1 MTLVVTADDLGLSP
15 GVTKGIL
22 ESHRRGVVRS
32 ASLVVTFAAAE
43 EAAALA
49 RAEHDLEVG
58 LHLDLVGGGPIA
70 DPASI
75 PSLCDDDGRFHP
87 LAEFARRLA
96 IGRIRAHELA
106 AEVRAQVAL
115 ARRWGVPALA
125 WDSHRHV
132 HLMPPVARVV
142 SRVAREEGVRWVRR
156 GTAPRWPGAKG
167 AAIHAASW
175 RSSRLTAGWARSVR
189 TPATSTPSS
198 GGSIRSSP
206 SARRISRSSPTRSSA
221 PRSTARSA
229 GAFRKCRAR
238 ARAARS
244 TVRSTGTAPRRS
256 ARASSSTGV
265 HSFPTWRSSSATS
278 RVPGSS
284 SISAAGMGSS
294 PASCVRPPTRDASS
308 GSTSI
313 RTRSRSRGARSATR
327 SGCGSRWLTWS
338 PTRRRSATR

>member
-167 AAIHAASW
+167 AAIHAASLLSALAYRGIAGNAW
-175 RSSRLTAGWARSVR
+175 YVDLTGSRPRLDATGLALLPAYGRLGEIGAHPGYVDAELRRVDPVLAEREADLALLTDPLV
-189 TPATSTPSS
+189 
-198 GGSIRSSP
+198 
-206 SARRISRSSPTRSSA
+206 
-221 PRSTARSA
+221 
-229 GAFRKCRAR
+229 
-238 ARAARS
+238 RAALDGAIR
-244 TVRSTGTAPRRS
+244 
-256 ARASSSTGV
+256 
-265 HSFPTWRSSSATS
+265 W
-278 RVPGSS
+278 RVP
-284 SISAAGMGSS
+284 
-294 PASCVRPPTRDASS
+294 
-308 GSTSI
+308 
-313 RTRSRSRGARSATR
+313 
-327 SGCGSRWLTWS
+327 
-338 PTRRRSATR
+338 